1 MADGRKSCEKPYA
14 PADQAAVNSARAM
27 RVAEIINDFR
37 SIQYHIAA
45 LQRTPRAEEFYLEG
59 YVWMRHCVAEAQA
72 VLAQDY
78 SHAGQEP
85 EGDAEQEKVLL
96 QLYVS
101 CRLPGRG

>member
-1 MADGRKSCEKPYA
+1 
-14 PADQAAVNSARAM
+14 M

-59 YVWMRHCVAEAQA
+59 FVWMRHCVAEAQA

-85 EGDAEQEKVLL
+85 DGDAEQEKVLL
-96 QLYVS
+96 QLYAS
-101 CRLPGRG
+101 SRRCRIAADGPES